1 MVRPI
6 RADSARLESLRALL
20 QSVADEGVTHVAEG
34 LSTFV
39 GETILISSPSI
50 KVVPLA
56 ELSSILG
63 EPDEVGIG
71 IYLALAGGLSGH
83 VMLLLSRE
91 SALELVNLLLAGQN
105 GPVTDLGPLERSA
118 LAEIGNLTASLFL
131 TAVARVTGIK
141 LLRPSPPAVIEDMV
155 GAILDIL
162 AVAIG
167 AVSEYALI
175 METDFHRP
183 NHSASA
189 LFLLIPN
196 FESLEDLVG
205 FA

>member
-1 MVRPI
+1 MRPI

-20 QSVADEGVTHVAEG
+20 ESVAHEGVTGVAEG

-39 GETILISSPSI
+39 GERIAVTSPKI
-50 KVVPLA
+50 EVVPLT
-56 ELSSILG
+56 ELPRIIG
-63 EPDEVGIG
+63 EPEEVGIG
-71 IYLALAGGLSGH
+71 IYLALTGGLPGH

-91 SALELVNLLLAGQN
+91 SALHLVGLLLGSQN
-105 GPVTDLGPLERSA
+105 GPGTTLGPLELSA
-118 LAEIGNLTASLFL
+118 LAEIGNLAAALFL
-131 TAVARVTGIK
+131 NTVGRITGIAM
-141 LLRPSPPAVIEDMV
+141 LRPSPPAVIEDMV

-167 AVSEYALI
+167 TVSEYALI

-183 NHSASA
+183 NHSANA
-189 LFLLIPN
+189 IFLLIPS
-196 FESLEDLVG
+196 FDSLEDLVG